1 VGRGGSGT
9 WSSCLLATCKPS
21 SSWPEAKA
29 AWTVATPFLHVT
41 LRINLLYFQDL
52 DWRSVQMLQ
61 EGLLDNWRNIREGC
75 EASAST
81 HPSIHPSTC
90 GLNACIP
97 PNPYTE
103 ALNSSVAVFGDGA
116 SKEVTRGFP
125 GGSDGKESACNVGN
139 LSSIPG
145 LRRSPG
151 GGRGNSLQ
159 YSCQENPHGQRSLVG
174 YSPWGCKE

>member
-1 VGRGGSGT
+1 M
-9 WSSCLLATCKPS
+9 ATCKPS

-29 AWTVATPFLHVT
+29 AWTAATPSLHVI
-41 LRINLLYFQDL
+41 LRINLLLCFQDL

-61 EGLLDNWRNIREGC
+61 ESLLDNWRNIREGC

-103 ALNSSVAVFGDGA
+103 TLNSNVAVFGDGA

-125 GGSDGKESACNVGN
+125 GDSDGKESACNVGN

-159 YSCQENPHGQRSLVG
+159 YSCQENPRDRGAWQATVHGVTKC
-174 YSPWGCKE
+174 PI